1 MRKLSNY
8 ARPKQGIIDLTS
20 DGLRRVTSSELRQ
33 LLAQSIT
40 ITAQGLAGAAAIL
53 AEMQRRGEDT
63 SEFKTGLFNF
73 LPAIAD
79 GRLSA
84 ELAVR
89 YAGKLS
95 LLRYISELSKPEQES
110 ILASGSVAI
119 VEMINGRLM
128 EHQVPLLRLSLGQMR
143 QVFRPQGLAD
153 GDAQRRELVA
163 RKRSPQKPSERN
175 QDHTIS
181 DKHRLSIA
189 VSDDEAE
196 ILRELAI
203 SRKVTMTQLI
213 RAALVECGYL
223 VKPNTGT
230 VRRVK

>member
-1 MRKLSNY
+1 MRKVANY
-8 ARPKQGIIDLTS
+8 ARPKQEIIDLTS
-20 DGLRRVTSSELRQ
+20 DGLRRVTSSDLRK

-63 SEFKTGLFNF
+63 SEFRTGLFNF

-95 LLRYISELSKPEQES
+95 LLRYISELPQPEQER

-119 VEMINGRLM
+119 VEMINGRLT

-153 GDAQRRELVA
+153 GDAQRRELRD
-163 RKRSPQKPSERN
+163 RKRSTQEPRAEN
-175 QDHTIS
+175 QSHTIS

-189 VSDDEAE
+189 VDHNEAE

-203 SRKVTMTQLI
+203 SRNVTMTQLI

-223 VKPNTGT
+223 TKPKTGR
-230 VRRVK
+230 VR